1 MRLVVRQSDIESLGE
16 QISQQMVL
24 LSQIADHLGPSPATQ
39 IRQRISATISANI
52 RSGELVGL
60 RSLFM
65 FANSVKYI

>member
-24 LSQIADHLGPSPATQ
+24 LSQIGGHLGPGLK
-39 IRQRISATISANI
+39 IRLRISATNI
-52 RSGELVGL
+52 RQISEIRGL

-65 FANSVKYI
+65 

>member
-24 LSQIADHLGPSPATQ
+24 LSQIGGHLGPNPE
-39 IRQRISATISANI
+39 IRQRISATILANI
-52 RSGELVGL
+52 RSRELVGL